1 MKTLLITLFLPAA
14 LTLSAQ
20 QPAETQPKPALHAA
34 VFSESIG
41 LPGFSHAFIPKQAG
55 LRLGME
61 WYYRN
66 TPRKQVVQQVNLSGY
81 QHPGYHNALVLN
93 TAISYRPY
101 LGAVFFDLGG
111 GLGYMLVHSRLPLFE
126 NTGPGQF
133 SPTGSV
139 QHKASIHLSAGLGYR
154 FRTRLS
160 VFTAYEVLAEVPFG
174 FAGSPVLP
182 HRLICLGMRMSL

>member
-1 MKTLLITLFLPAA
+1 MKTLLITLILPAA
-14 LTLSAQ
+14 LALSAQ
-20 QPAETQPKPALHAA
+20 QPAETQPRLAVHAA

-41 LPGFSHAFIPKQAG
+41 LPGFRHAFIPKQTG

-66 TPRKQVVQQVNLSGY
+66 TPQKQVVQKVNLSGY

-93 TAISYRPY
+93 TEITYRPY
-101 LGAVFFDLGG
+101 LGSFFFDLGG
-111 GLGYMLVHSRLPLFE
+111 GLGYMLVHSRLPRFV

-133 SPTGSV
+133 EPAGSV

-154 FRTRLS
+154 FNKGHSLFAT
-160 VFTAYEVLAEVPFG
+160 YEALVEVPFG
-174 FAGSPVLP
+174 YAGNPVLP
-182 HRLICLGMRMSL
+182 HRLICLGMRMPI